1 MLTPEQEAEAERRQR
16 FILKQLVFFW
26 PLISNADDAD
36 RVEHL
41 NYWLCVSY
49 AGWNLFSGL
58 LSLFVYRTTPP
69 SLVPILIVVFIV
81 IFYFLGANG
90 VRQNSVAAA
99 WGMAIYTS
107 VPVLVRLYEDDFK
120 STMFLFFLG
129 SLVVLRG
136 TVLTARWRCAE
147 AATPNPLRLADILPF
162 QFSTG
167 LSRSISNQW
176 PPVLWH
182 RLRWLFWLVGAIGIA
197 EPIFLPYSCFAQ
209 HDSQPYQAGKST
221 PGRAFATSG

>member
-1 MLTPEQEAEAERRQR
+1 MLTPEQEAEAERRQH
-16 FILKQLVFFW
+16 FVLKQLVFFW
-26 PLISNADDAD
+26 PLVSNADDAD

-49 AGWNLFSGL
+49 AGWNLFSGF

-69 SLVPILIVVFIV
+69 SLVSILIVIFIA
-81 IFYFLGANG
+81 IFYFLGGNG

-107 VPVLVRLYEDDFK
+107 VPVLQRLLEHNFN
-120 STMFLFFLG
+120 STIFLFFLG

-136 TVLTARWRCAE
+136 TVLTARWRRAE
-147 AATPNPLRLADILPF
+147 AAMPDPLRLADILPF

-167 LSRSISNQW
+167 LSRSMSNRW

-182 RLRWLFWLVGAIGIA
+182 RLQWLFWLFGTIAIA
-197 EPIFLPYSCFAQ
+197 ESIFLAVLILRPA
-209 HDSQPYQAGKST
+209 
-221 PGRAFATSG
+221 

>member
-1 MLTPEQEAEAERRQR
+1 MLTPEQEAEAERRQH
-16 FILKQLVFFW
+16 FLLKQLVFFW
-26 PLISNADDAD
+26 PLVSNADDAD

-41 NYWLCVSY
+41 NYWLCISY

-58 LSLFVYRTTPP
+58 LTLFVYRTTPP
-69 SLVPILIVVFIV
+69 GLIPIVIVVSIV
-81 IFYFLGANG
+81 VFYFLGGNG

-107 VPVLVRLYEDDFK
+107 VPVLQRLLEHDFNA
-120 STMFLFFLG
+120 SIFLFFLG

-136 TVLTARWRCAE
+136 TVLTARWRRAE
-147 AATPNPLRLADILPF
+147 AATPNPLRLADLLPF

-167 LSRSISNQW
+167 FSRSMSDRW

-182 RLRWLFWLVGAIGIA
+182 RLRWLFWLAGAILVA
-197 EPIFLPYSCFAQ
+197 EPIFLAVLLLRT
-209 HDSQPYQAGKST
+209 A
-221 PGRAFATSG
+221 